1 MLCDFMHCPALLL
14 RGMEGRCGEMKDW
27 SINII
32 IIIRNSGYIQIDY
45 HSFPSSIT
53 VQCV

>member
-14 RGMEGRCGEMKDW
+14 RGMEGRCGEMKDG

-32 IIIRNSGYIQIDY
+32 ILIRNSGYKLNIN
-45 HSFPSSIT
+45 SFPSSIT